1 MTAGEV
7 LEVAA
12 RGERPAEAR
21 THGDGSVGSATAALP
36 VVLELS
42 PDRAEAVRSWVEGVL
57 GWQVVDGGEE
67 DPVPAVLRLR
77 DHRDPVDSTAAPDPR
92 TDPELTGLF
101 ARDEHLL
108 TEQTV
113 AFGRAGLDEPD
124 PSTGQPGASGPVGP
138 SGQPGASGPVG
149 PSGQL
154 GASGPVGAPG
164 PAGRHLEV
172 PTVLLLPDGSDPVR
186 AAATAARL
194 GPVAVVGWP
203 SGRDRLSAV
212 VARLLEVP
220 RRRSGSPARLMV
232 GGSAGGVGTTTVA
245 LALGGLRAWSGTRT
259 LVAVRGLGTS
269 YRGIP
274 TAALGGGDLWSAA
287 ERLPGIDALRAVR
300 LLDHGVVPEVT
311 DRSIEAVLLD
321 AGPDPDCD
329 VLVCRPDAAG
339 LAALEVTPAAAIVL
353 VGGGAVPGR
362 VLASAASGRPVLR
375 VPWSARVARAGAT
388 GRLPAGLPG
397 SWVAALRPLVAEL
410 VGAGVPPHSGHPLR
424 RPAPSG
430 AARSPSHRR
439 RPR

>member
-7 LEVAA
+7 LEVPT
-12 RGERPAEAR
+12 RGERPAEALTR
-21 THGDGSVGSATAALP
+21 GDGSVGSATAALP

-67 DPVPAVLRLR
+67 DPVPGVLRLR
-77 DHRDPVDSTAAPDPR
+77 DHRDPVDSTTGPDPR
-92 TDPELTGLF
+92 TDPELTGLL
-101 ARDEHLL
+101 ARDERFL
-108 TEQTV
+108 TDEHV
-113 AFGRAGLDEPD
+113 AFGRAGLDEAG
-124 PSTGQPGASGPVGP
+124 PSTGQFGASVQPGASGPVGP
-138 SGQPGASGPVG
+138 SGPIS
-149 PSGQL
+149 
-154 GASGPVGAPG
+154 APG

-220 RRRSGSPARLMV
+220 RRRSASPARLMV

-259 LVAVRGLGTS
+259 LVAVRGLGTP

-274 TAALGGGDLWSAA
+274 IGALGGGDLWSAA

-300 LLDHGVVPEVT
+300 LLDHGMVPEVT

-321 AGPDPDCD
+321 VGPDPDCD

-353 VGGGAVPGR
+353 VGDGAVPGR
-362 VLASAASGRPVLR
+362 VLTSAASGRPVLR

-410 VGAGVPPHSGHPLR
+410 GGAGVPPHSGRALR

-430 AARSPSHRR
+430 AARSPSRRR